1 MTFSVLP
8 QIAFIFMLMF
18 ARIGTIIML
27 MPGVG
32 EQTVPSNIRLAFAV
46 ATVLVLYPVA
56 SSYYTGFPAS
66 ILGILPVLA
75 GEFLIGL
82 FIGLSIRLVLSA
94 VQLAG
99 TIIAFQIG
107 ISFAQSFNAA
117 LGVQGTVLDTFMTL
131 LAIVLIFNADL
142 HHILIAGFHD
152 SFMLFPPGQG
162 LPSGDLLTMAIRAI
176 AESFRIGTQISAPF
190 IVFGLLFYLGVGLL
204 QKLMPQAQIFF
215 VAMPA
220 NIGFGLLLFMF
231 LLGGMMMWYLEY
243 VKSMFGHFLL

>member
-8 QIAFIFMLMF
+8 QIAFVFMLIF
-18 ARIGTIIML
+18 ARVGTMVML

-32 EQTVPSNIRLAFAV
+32 EQTVSINIRLAFAIV
-46 ATVLVLYPVA
+46 TVLVLYPLVGP
-56 SSYYTGFPAS
+56 YYTAFPS
-66 ILGILPVLA
+66 SVVGILPILV
-75 GEFLIGL
+75 GEVVIGL
-82 FIGLSIRLVLSA
+82 FIGLSIRLVLAA

-107 ISFAQSFNAA
+107 ISFAQSFNAT
-117 LGVQGTVLDTFMTL
+117 LGIQGTVLDGFMTL
-131 LAIVLIFNADL
+131 LAIVMIFKVDL
-142 HHILIAGFHD
+142 HHLLIAGFHD

-162 LPSGDLLTMAIRAI
+162 LPSGDLLMMAIQAI
-176 AESFRIGTQISAPF
+176 SESFRIGTQISAPF

-220 NIGFGLLLFMF
+220 NIGFGLMLFIF
-231 LLGGMMMWYLEY
+231 LLAGMMMWYLEY
-243 VKSMFGHFLL
+243 VKEMFGRFLV